1 MRARRAVTALT
12 LTVLL
17 MILVGG
23 CAAPVGDFGRPRPSY
38 FNDKLLPAAGGIA
51 AWLREEPVSFG
62 PLTDDER
69 KLRDL
74 AYAILMPP
82 DSNQL
87 WERTLAEW
95 RRTRILPE
103 DLTRPNPADYSSEL
117 LDTPYRSSTARYA
130 KLMEDIRVDAARPGP
145 FFTVAARVL
154 EMDAVRAKALANM
167 LHLSPIERESAAARI
182 AENEMIIDWVRR
194 RFAERY
200 AGYQLALERLV
211 VATPAPAAVEAERML
226 IAFRQRLAE
235 FQPPAR
241 VAALG
246 GAPPAEGVIVS
257 K

>member
-1 MRARRAVTALT
+1 MRACRAFIALIL
-12 LTVLL
+12 LTFA
-17 MILVGG
+17 GG
-23 CAAPVGDFGRPRPSY
+23 CAAPVGDFGRPRASY
-38 FNDKLLPAAGGIA
+38 FNDKLLPTAGGIA

-82 DSNQL
+82 DNNQL

-103 DLTRPNPADYSSEL
+103 DMTRANPADYSGEL
-117 LDTPYRSSTARYA
+117 LDTPYRSSTARYT
-130 KLMEDIRVDAARPGP
+130 KLIEDIRVDSARPGP
-145 FFTVAARVL
+145 FFAVAARVM
-154 EMDAVRAKALANM
+154 EMDAVRGKALAHM
-167 LHLSPIERESAAARI
+167 LHLSPADRESAAARI
-182 AENEMIIDWVRR
+182 AENEMIVDWVRH

-226 IAFRQRLAE
+226 QAFRTRLAE
-235 FQPPAR
+235 FRPPAR
-241 VAALG
+241 VAAV
-246 GAPPAEGVIVS
+246 APPPPAESAIVS

>member
-1 MRARRAVTALT
+1 MRARRAVIIL
-12 LTVLL
+12 VLL
-17 MILVGG
+17 LFAGG
-23 CAAPVGDFGRPRPSY
+23 CAAPVGDFGRPRASV
-38 FNDKLLPAAGGIA
+38 FNDKLLPLAGGVT

-82 DSNQL
+82 DNNQL

-103 DLTRPNPADYSSEL
+103 DMTRPNPADYSSEL

-130 KLMEDIRVDAARPGP
+130 RLIEDIRVDSARPGP
-145 FFTVAARVL
+145 FFAVAARVM
-154 EMDAVRAKALANM
+154 EMDAVRAKALAGM
-167 LHLSPIERESAAARI
+167 LHLSPADRESAAARI
-182 AENEMIIDWVRR
+182 AENQMIVEWVRHR
-194 RFAERY
+194 LAERY
-200 AGYQLALERLV
+200 AGYQLALDRLV

-226 IAFRQRLAE
+226 FAFRQRLAE
-235 FQPPAR
+235 FQPAAR
-241 VAALG
+241 VASV
-246 GAPPAEGVIVS
+246 APPPPAGGVVVS